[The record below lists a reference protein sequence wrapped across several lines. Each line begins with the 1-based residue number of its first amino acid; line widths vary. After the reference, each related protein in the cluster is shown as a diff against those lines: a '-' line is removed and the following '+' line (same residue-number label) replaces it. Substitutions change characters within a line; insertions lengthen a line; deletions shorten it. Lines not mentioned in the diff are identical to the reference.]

1 MNTITALP
9 KAAISILAASMLIGC
24 ERDLV
29 GVDNVDAGRPALA
42 SAKVAASG
50 TFAQSSITSLDVQT
64 AGGNTILSQTSTGS
78 ISGTL
83 SGPFQDDLKVVIHP
97 NGKFNAHFTITC
109 TCSVD
114 GKGGVLQIVASDT
127 GELLSPT
134 LAAFAG
140 RAVINGGTGDLSGL
154 HGVLQIE
161 GTVDVTTGL
170 ATYGYSGTL
179 HWQP

>member
-1 MNTITALP
+1 MRTISALP
-9 KAAISILAASMLIGC
+9 KAAVSILAASMLIGC
-24 ERDLV
+24 ERDPV
-29 GVDNVDAGRPALA
+29 GVENAEATRPALA
-42 SAKVAASG
+42 SVKVAATG
-50 TFAQSSITSLDVQT
+50 TFAQSAITSLDVQT
-64 AGGNTILSQTSTGS
+64 AGGNTIFMQTADGT

-114 GKGGVLQIVASDT
+114 GKAGVLEIVASDT

-134 LAAFAG
+134 LAAFVG
-140 RAVINGGTGDLSGL
+140 RAVIKGGTGDLSGL